1 MSSYETIEGE
11 IMVTNVNEEI
21 DYSGVSVSD
30 ERPGFYR
37 VYWNYNPFTQH
48 GGITNDSWP
57 EDMLVQDALSALDS
71 NDPATID
78 AVSAIVYY
86 YTNNLVANADGEV
99 WQEFRDYYKNLGC
112 IVF

>member
-11 IMVTNVNEEI
+11 IMVTSVNEEI

-30 ERPGFYR
+30 ERPGSYR
-37 VYWNYNPFTQH
+37 VYWNYNPTTGK

-57 EDMLVQDALSALDS
+57 SDMNVQAALGNLRPD
-71 NDPATID
+71 DPESID
-78 AVSAIVYY
+78 AVSAIVYD
-86 YTNNLVANADGEV
+86 YTNNLVAYASGEA
-99 WQEFRDYYKNLGC
+99 WEKFRDKYKVFGC